1 MTDKEI
7 EKIKRLTELRKL
19 TGIKQVDFAKILQ
32 LNRANLS
39 AIENFRENRMLPNG
53 TSYILEK
60 ELNVNP
66 KWFESGEGEIFLPL
80 SSRNEAKVIS
90 QFPNVE
96 ESEIDDKYLYAPD
109 GSMGMK
115 VYTVPAKAQAGY
127 LSGYPDPEYY
137 ESFDYV
143 IIPVNKK
150 HSSDY
155 LSFEVTGDSMVC
167 LSSIEMAERSIFPG
181 RIAVGRLLQR
191 DKWYYKL
198 HIHNYDY
205 WVIAHKTKGILIK
218 GITKHD
224 VEKGIITIHSLNP
237 DYKDED
243 LKLDDIEQMFSVVQI
258 VNKTR

>member
-1 MTDKEI
+1 MSVYQGEKFKKYLDSTNISTSRAAILLGVSRQTVYQYYKTDN
-7 EKIKRLTELRKL
+7 LTRE
-19 TGIKQVDFAKILQ
+19 TVSKILTTFSVYEEEIWGKQ
-32 LNRANLS
+32 
-39 AIENFRENRMLPNG
+39 
-53 TSYILEK
+53 
-60 ELNVNP
+60 
-66 KWFESGEGEIFLPL
+66 ESKVSLTPQ
-80 SSRNEAKVIS
+80 NEVKLIS

-137 ESFDYV
+137 ESFDFV
-143 IIPVNKK
+143 IIPVDKK

-167 LSSIEMAERSIFPG
+167 LSSVEMAERSIFPG

-218 GITKHD
+218 SIINHD
-224 VEKGIITIHSLNP
+224 VTKGIITIHSLNP

>member
-1 MTDKEI
+1 MTDNQKEKISQRFKEMRKSLKKDQKSFAVEAGILQSQVSEI
-7 EKIKRLTELRKL
+7 ENNKRNIT
-19 TGIKQVDFAKILQ
+19 AAILI
-32 LNRANLS
+32 
-39 AIENFRENRMLPNG
+39 AIEDAYGVSR
-53 TSYILEK
+53 
-60 ELNVNP
+60 
-66 KWFESGEGEIFLPL
+66 KWIEYGEGEMLL
-80 SSRNEAKVIS
+80 SGTKNTVEAKVIS

-96 ESEIDDKYLYAPD
+96 ENEIDDKYLYAPD

-143 IIPVNKK
+143 IIPVDKK

-155 LSFEVTGDSMVC
+155 LSFEVIGDSMVC

-218 GITKHD
+218 GIINHD
-224 VEKGIITIHSLNP
+224 VVKGIITIHSLNP
-237 DYKDED
+237 DYQDED

>member
-1 MTDKEI
+1 MSVYQG
-7 EKIKRLTELRKL
+7 EKFRQYLESVKISVTRAADILGVSRQTVYQYFKSDNLTRE
-19 TGIKQVDFAKILQ
+19 TVSKILTSFSVYKQ
-32 LNRANLS
+32 EIWGFQEEKN
-39 AIENFRENRMLPNG
+39 IPQPN
-53 TSYILEK
+53 
-60 ELNVNP
+60 
-66 KWFESGEGEIFLPL
+66 
-80 SSRNEAKVIS
+80 NEAKIIS

-96 ESEIDDKYLYAPD
+96 ESEIEDKYLYAPD

-137 ESFDYV
+137 ESFDFV
-143 IIPVNKK
+143 IIPVDKK

-167 LSSIEMAERSIFPG
+167 LSSVEMAERSIFPG

-218 GITKHD
+218 SIINHD
-224 VEKGIITIHSLNP
+224 VTKGIITIHSLNP
-237 DYKDED
+237 EYKDED
-243 LKLDDIEQMFSVVQI
+243 LRLDDIEQMFSVVQI